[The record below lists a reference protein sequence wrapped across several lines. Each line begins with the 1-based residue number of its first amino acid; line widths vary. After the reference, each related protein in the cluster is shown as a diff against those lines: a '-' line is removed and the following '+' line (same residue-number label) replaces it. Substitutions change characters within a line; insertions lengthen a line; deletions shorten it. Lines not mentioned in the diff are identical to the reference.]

1 MKSSSLI
8 INWTLVRSLQNHSLH
23 SVAFHAAIISVVK
36 HFKRFDA
43 IKRSDKMFQ
52 YASLFWVGNDACC
65 NSQNWH
71 LILIALVIINS
82 DLFAHATH
90 FQLYLCVFIAE
101 VISYLENQ
109 HTNLSISIITQ
120 YENGGG
126 GAKFKV
132 VCHHQGGEDTKKWNA
147 HKKFEQKLLQ
157 YFLSQN
163 WQTILKCRALF
174 VCHSIFH
181 LNRNSKSLSVVVGKW
196 LTFSH
201 AAGSDCWKLYFI

>member
-1 MKSSSLI
+1 MNFSE
-8 INWTLVRSLQNHSLH
+8 VDENHSLH

-36 HFKRFDA
+36 HFKRIDA

-71 LILIALVIINS
+71 LILMALVIINS

-90 FQLYLCVFIAE
+90 FQLCLCIFIAE

-120 YENGGG
+120 YENEGERN
-126 GAKFKV
+126 AKWCAIIKEEKTQKSETHTKSSNRSCCNTS
-132 VCHHQGGEDTKKWNA
+132 CHKTDKLFWNA
-147 HKKFEQKLLQ
+147 
-157 YFLSQN
+157 
-163 WQTILKCRALF
+163 ALYL
-174 VCHSIFH
+174 CAIP
-181 LNRNSKSLSVVVGKW
+181 
-196 LTFSH
+196 FSPQP
-201 AAGSDCWKLYFI
+201 K